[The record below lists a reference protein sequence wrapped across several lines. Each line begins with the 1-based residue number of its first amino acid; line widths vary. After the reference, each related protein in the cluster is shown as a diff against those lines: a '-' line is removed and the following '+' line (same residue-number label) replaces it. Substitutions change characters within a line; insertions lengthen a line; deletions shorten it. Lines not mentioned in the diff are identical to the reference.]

1 MPSWEELDYGRW
13 GNEVELSRGK
23 YDLLTQIGAQG
34 PTSLSAGPDDG
45 TWWLYSGEEVLGI
58 GSDTFYPGIEHHS
71 FHGFIDFSH
80 VFNVRSTGS
89 NITWPA
95 NASAVTILQVNT
107 DTRATLHL
115 SWEQGMKIRLND
127 NDIQSIGNNTIYKY
141 QAIEVNL
148 RRGNNTLIVN
158 LDNPD
163 KGLTWGA
170 WTFSC
175 RAVLP
180 DGEVVI
186 PRAH

>member
-1 MPSWEELDYGRW
+1 M
-13 GNEVELSRGK
+13 
-23 YDLLTQIGAQG
+23 
-34 PTSLSAGPDDG
+34 
-45 TWWLYSGEEVLGI
+45 
-58 GSDTFYPGIEHHS
+58 HHS

-95 NASAVTILQVNT
+95 NASAATILQVQT
-107 DTRATLHL
+107 DTTATLHL
-115 SWEQGMKIRLND
+115 SWEQGMKVRLND
-127 NDIQSIGNNTIYKY
+127 DDIQSIGNNTIYKY

-148 RRGNNTLIVN
+148 RRGNNQLLVN

-175 RAVLP
+175 RVVLP